1 MVYVPDTLAV
11 TGFFISVT
19 NVSGIV
25 KYLHVTNNIPTNA
38 KIPHSVFK

>member
-19 NVSGIV
+19 KASDMV
-25 KYLHVTNNIPTNA
+25 KYLHVTNKIPTNA
-38 KIPHSVFK
+38 KTPQSIFK